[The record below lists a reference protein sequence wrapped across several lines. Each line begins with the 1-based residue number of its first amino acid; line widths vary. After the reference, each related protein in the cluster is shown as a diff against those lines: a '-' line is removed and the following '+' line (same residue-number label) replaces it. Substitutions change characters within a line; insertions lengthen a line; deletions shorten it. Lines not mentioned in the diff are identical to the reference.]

1 MQKELLEKLKQSL
14 EQEKIAMEKEL
25 ETFAT
30 EDKKNKDNWDAKYP
44 NQENSDME
52 EEADEVEEYENR
64 LSLEHN
70 LESKLKDVNAA
81 LEKIKNG
88 SYGKC
93 ENCGKDIEEERL
105 LACPEAKLCMECNK

>member
-1 MQKELLEKLKQSL
+1 ELLEKLKQSL

>member
-1 MQKELLEKLKQSL
+1 MQKELIEKLKQSL
-14 EQEKIAMEKEL
+14 EQEKAAMEKEL

>member
-1 MQKELLEKLKQSL
+1 MNKETIEQLQSKLEKDKAGL
-14 EQEKIAMEKEL
+14 EGQL

-52 EEADEVEEYENR
+52 EEADEVEEYDN
-64 LSLEHN
+64 LLALERS

-88 SYGKC
+88 GYGKC
-93 ENCGKDIEEERL
+93 EKCGGEIEEERL
-105 LACPEAKLCMECNK
+105 MACPEARLCMECNK